1 MSEDVEKKEILKSMI
16 KGLYEGAKPEDI
28 KKEFKEKIKAATS
41 EEIIEEIQEELVKEG
56 ISREASQR
64 LWDVHLASLSK
75 VAKQEKGKAP
85 ERNPVQFL
93 MEEHLLILKYVNE
106 LKNLAKEIKEAEDIN
121 SVEEEMERIRQIKL
135 GLKNA
140 QNHFLREEEVFFP
153 YLEKHGI
160 THPPAVMKIEHEQV
174 REAGGV
180 VFNLIDSSQFM
191 AFKEF
196 TEKLEKSVESL
207 FEALSKH
214 FSHEDNI
221 LFLQAINV
229 IEKEEYK
236 VLLEEFNK
244 IGTHRRAPETPK
256 ISAEEEKEEKE
267 PPIKLEKK
275 MPSKVEV
282 EKEGIIPFE
291 TGKLSQ
297 EEVEAIFNTLH
308 LDIAFIGKDD
318 TVQYFNQTQKRILK
332 RSKEMIGQK
341 IQEVFPEVNVQLIN
355 STLSD
360 FKSGLKE
367 PKVFWLKKEER
378 DICIRYFP
386 VHNKKGEYIGC
397 LETAQE
403 DTKE

>member
-16 KGLYEGAKPEDI
+16 KGLYEGTKPEDI
-28 KKEFKEKIKAATS
+28 KKEFKEKIKTATS

-75 VAKQEKGKAP
+75 VAEQEKGKAP

-93 MEEHLLILKYVNE
+93 MEEHLLILKYMKE

-135 GLKNA
+135 GLKNTE
-140 QNHFLREEEVFFP
+140 NHFLREEEVFFP

-160 THPPAVMKIEHEQV
+160 THPPVVMKIEHEQV
-174 REAGGV
+174 RETRGV
-180 VFNLIDSSQFM
+180 VFNLIDNSQFM

-244 IGTHRRAPETPK
+244 IGTHRPAPETPK
-256 ISAEEEKEEKE
+256 IGAEEEKEEKE
-267 PPIKLEKK
+267 PPTKPEKEIA
-275 MPSKVEV
+275 SKVE
-282 EKEGIIPFE
+282 KERITPFE
-291 TGKLSQ
+291 TGKLSP
-297 EEVEAIFNTLH
+297 EEIEAIFNALH
-308 LDIAFIGKDD
+308 LDITFIDKDD
-318 TVQYFNQTQKRILK
+318 TVQYFNQTQKRIIK
-332 RSKEMIGQK
+332 RSKETIGQK
-341 IQEVFPEVNVQLIN
+341 IQEVFPEINIQLIN
-355 STLSD
+355 STLKD

-367 PKVFWLKKEER
+367 PKVFWLKKEGK

-386 VHNKKGEYIGC
+386 IHNKNGEYIGC
-397 LETAQE
+397 IETAQE
-403 DTKE
+403 DSKE